1 MRLPALLCALL
12 TSWVP
17 TTQAAS
23 VFRCTAAD
31 GSVLFSQYG
40 CPEERQQKIQ
50 EASNPTPG
58 SGKPVPMAR
67 AQESAPQKASQARS
81 KGKDKEA
88 DDRSVVVVGEQQ
100 NGCGNRVTG
109 SARRKAIIEGRIR
122 TGMTRND
129 VESTLG
135 RPDKVSQHN
144 ETLRYHYNADKKRGA
159 QTVTFDED
167 GCVMSKAKR

>member
-1 MRLPALLCALL
+1 MRLPVTLFSILLLL
-12 TSWVP
+12 P
-17 TTQAAS
+17 TAEAAA

-40 CPEERQQKIQ
+40 CPGDRLQSNQ

-58 SGKPVPMAR
+58 GDKPAPLANPMPTPRTRPVAR
-67 AQESAPQKASQARS
+67 EKGQENDKAI
-81 KGKDKEA
+81 
-88 DDRSVVVVGEQQ
+88 VVVGEQQ

-122 TGMTRND
+122 SGMTRGD

-135 RPDKVSQHN
+135 RPDKVSQN
-144 ETLRYHYNADKKRGA
+144 NGTLRYHYKADRQHGVR
-159 QTVTFDED
+159 TVTFDED
-167 GCVMSKAKR
+167 GCVAGKAKR